1 MSSNTKLAKELLR
14 ALEQRQKRK
23 TTAIDTLAEVKRVEG
38 DTIWVHVPGGP
49 DETPIRKTISA
60 KPGDKVQIRIAG
72 GRGWVSGNETSP
84 PTDDTLAKAAN
95 QTAGKAKAVAEAA
108 KVEAGDA
115 AEVSLEARGSALRA
129 YDAGTAQRRI
139 FYAYAADTSGGSFSL
154 TDTSLPYRGIC
165 VSTDSEAPSEPEE
178 YVWEINPLW
187 ASKQADN
194 YLHELTDGLA
204 IYNSNLDTTTY
215 AGISALAL
223 TFYLAGVMQMKVGY
237 DAALEQYGVIAE
249 SILAA
254 GNGAGVKFDNTSEA
268 SARGRFVWEVRDN
281 GHLSLKLY

>member
-1 MSSNTKLAKELLR
+1 MTDAKLVKQLLD
-14 ALEQRQKRK
+14 AFRK
-23 TTAIDTLAEVKRVEG
+23 SQSKGTQGYDSQAVVKRVEG
-38 DTIWVHVPGGP
+38 NTIWVHIPGGI
-49 DETPIRKTISA
+49 DETPIRKTVSA
-60 KPGDKVQIRIAG
+60 NVGDVIQIRVAG
-72 GRGWVSGNETSP
+72 GRAFAVGNETSP

-115 AEVSLEARGSALRA
+115 AEMSLEAHSSALRA

-139 FYAYAADTSGGSFSL
+139 YYAYAADTSGGSFSL

-194 YLHELTDGLA
+194 YLHELADGLA

-237 DAALEQYGVIAE
+237 DADLEQYGVIAE

>member
-1 MSSNTKLAKELLR
+1 MTDAKLVKQLLD
-14 ALEQRQKRK
+14 AFRK
-23 TTAIDTLAEVKRVEG
+23 SQSKGTQGYDSQAVVKRVEG
-38 DTIWVHVPGGP
+38 NTIWVHIPGGI
-49 DETPIRKTISA
+49 DETPIRKTVSA
-60 KPGDKVQIRIAG
+60 NVGDVIQIRVAG
-72 GRGWVSGNETSP
+72 GRAFAVGNETSP

-95 QTAGKAKAVAEAA
+95 QTAGKVKAVSEAA

-115 AEVSLEARGSALRA
+115 AEISLEAHDSALRA

-165 VSTDSEAPSEPEE
+165 VSTDKEAPSEPEE

-194 YLHELTDGLA
+194 YLHELADGLA

-237 DAALEQYGVIAE
+237 DADLEQYGVIAE

>member
-1 MSSNTKLAKELLR
+1 MTDAKLVKQLLD
-14 ALEQRQKRK
+14 AFRK
-23 TTAIDTLAEVKRVEG
+23 SQSKGTQGYDSQAVVKRVESN
-38 DTIWVHVPGGP
+38 TIWVHIPGGI
-49 DETPIRKTISA
+49 DETPIRKTVSA
-60 KPGDKVQIRIAG
+60 NVGDVIQIRVAG
-72 GRGWVSGNETSP
+72 GRAFAVGNETSP

-115 AEVSLEARGSALRA
+115 AEMSLEAHGSALRA

-165 VSTDSEAPSEPEE
+165 VTTDNEAPSEPEE

-194 YLHELTDGLA
+194 YLHELADGLA

-237 DAALEQYGVIAE
+237 DADLEQYGVIAE

>member
-1 MSSNTKLAKELLR
+1 MTDAKLVKQLLD
-14 ALEQRQKRK
+14 AFRK
-23 TTAIDTLAEVKRVEG
+23 SQSKGTQGYDSQAVVKRVEG
-38 DTIWVHVPGGP
+38 NTIWVHIPGGI
-49 DETPIRKTISA
+49 DETPIRKTVSA
-60 KPGDKVQIRIAG
+60 NVGDVIQIRVAG
-72 GRGWVSGNETSP
+72 GRAFAVGTETSP

-95 QTAGKAKAVAEAA
+95 QTAGKANAVAEAA

-115 AEVSLEARGSALRA
+115 AEISLEAHDSALRA

-165 VSTDSEAPSEPEE
+165 VSTDNEAPSEPEE

-194 YLHELTDGLA
+194 YLHELADGLA

-237 DAALEQYGVIAE
+237 DADLEQYGRKRRRSKI
-249 SILAA
+249 
-254 GNGAGVKFDNTSEA
+254 
-268 SARGRFVWEVRDN
+268 
-281 GHLSLKLY
+281 